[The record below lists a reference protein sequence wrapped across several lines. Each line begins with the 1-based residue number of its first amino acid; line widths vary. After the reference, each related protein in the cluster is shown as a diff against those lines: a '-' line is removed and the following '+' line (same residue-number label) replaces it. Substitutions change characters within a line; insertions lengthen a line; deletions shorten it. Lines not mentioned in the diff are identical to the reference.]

1 MAEFKDRL
9 KQLRIEKGLTQQ
21 ELADLIR
28 AGNLTTISSWERGAN
43 FPKVTSSRV
52 ALGNYERGEREPNK
66 SSIISLAEFFDV
78 TIDYLLGV
86 SDERVPVKNHLSKF
100 TTDELIGEILK
111 RAVKND

>member
-9 KQLRIEKGLTQQ
+9 KQLRKEKGLTQQ
-21 ELADLIR
+21 ELGIHFEVSGVAIMRYEKGQRSPTLSYRSVRRYENGETDS
-28 AGNLTTISSWERGAN
+28 NGA
-43 FPKVTSSRV
+43 
-52 ALGNYERGEREPNK
+52 
-66 SSIISLAEFFDV
+66 SIISLADFFNV
-78 TIDYLLGV
+78 TTDYLLGV